1 MAARHLVHRAALAT
15 AFAAALA
22 GASAV
27 AGTTAATPSALAAPV
42 PAAASP
48 GAVAAGAAVAARING
63 EPIYAFTVD
72 TLWQQRR
79 ATKPS
84 LERRSALDE
93 LIIARLL
100 ATHAGDG
107 TPTQASSLT
116 VAFAPEVMVEERLVA
131 TLREI
136 YGKDIDAAVKAL
148 PGATLDSL
156 VIAQPPIP
164 QQQLEAIFGRQGPL
178 ALEIALT
185 PEQQAQAGAI
195 EVLRYQLPGSEA
207 AHVTLSDV
215 YRRQNVQGR
224 LALFQQP
231 GSLAATQARRIM
243 ANAFVQQWAS
253 QRFGAESVA
262 DLRKAIADSEAVATL
277 QRMHGVGLDTDS
289 GSPLLNRLTV
299 ETSAQE
305 IEAFYTQHKELFARI
320 DKVRVR
326 HIRVADEAQAQSVLK
341 ALQEG
346 ASFAATARKMSRAP
360 DAAKGGDLGW
370 ISANGSK
377 DWLASLAFS
386 QQPGKPSA
394 PVRAPVGPHQ
404 PAYWEIVLVEEQVHG
419 AHPLQSETVRYQASR
434 MIAQQKAT
442 KQLGEMIEQVRR
454 SARIEI
460 AEAQ

>member
-1 MAARHLVHRAALAT
+1 MAARHLVQRAARAA
-15 AFAAALA
+15 AFAAALT
-22 GASAV
+22 GANAV
-27 AGTTAATPSALAAPV
+27 AGSTAATPSALAAPV
-42 PAAASP
+42 P
-48 GAVAAGAAVAARING
+48 GDAVAARIDG

-84 LERRSALDE
+84 LERRTALDE
-93 LIIARLL
+93 LITARLL
-100 ATHAGDG
+100 AAHAGDG
-107 TPTQASSLT
+107 APTQSTSPT
-116 VAFAPEVMVEERLVA
+116 VAFAPEVMVEERVVA

-136 YGKDIDAAVKAL
+136 YGKEIDAAVKAL

-156 VIAQPPIP
+156 VTAQPPIP
-164 QQQLEAIFGRQGPL
+164 QPQLEAIFGRRGAL

-195 EVLRYQLPGSEA
+195 EVLRYQLPDSA
-207 AHVTLSDV
+207 AANVTLSDV

-224 LALFQQP
+224 LAMFQQP
-231 GSLAATQARRIM
+231 GSVAATQARRIV

-253 QRFGAESVA
+253 QRFGAAAVA
-262 DLRKAIADSEAVATL
+262 DLRKAIADGEAVATL
-277 QRMHGVGLDTDS
+277 QRLHGVGLDTDS
-289 GSPLLNRLTV
+289 GSPLLNRLTA

-305 IEAFYTQHKELFARI
+305 IEAFYTQHKGLFAHI
-320 DKVRVR
+320 DKVRAR
-326 HIRVADEAQAQSVLK
+326 HIRVSDEAQAQRALK

-346 ASFAATARKMSRAP
+346 ASFAALARKMSRAP

-370 ISANGSK
+370 ISADGSK

-394 PVRAPVGPHQ
+394 PVRAPVGPNQ

-434 MIAQQKAT
+434 MVAQKKAT
-442 KQLGEMIEQVRR
+442 KQLGEIIEQARR
-454 SARIEI
+454 SARIDI
-460 AEAQ
+460 AEAL